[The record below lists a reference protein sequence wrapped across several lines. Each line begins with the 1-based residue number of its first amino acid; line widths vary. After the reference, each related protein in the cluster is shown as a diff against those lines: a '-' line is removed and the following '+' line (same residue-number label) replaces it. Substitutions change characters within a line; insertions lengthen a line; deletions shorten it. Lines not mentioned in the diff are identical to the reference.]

1 MKINKVQF
9 LAFRLAFLLVLV
21 FLFGCGGSVK
31 YTSIYKAG
39 RIWNYDVSIKDSLG
53 SVVDTFTLVMT
64 ARESST
70 MEKMIRPITVC
81 YEYKIGDSLIKK
93 ECTGVVDNE
102 TSISLHPPRE
112 YVLEFAQVTPFP
124 KAHKKKR
131 PNSWDWYQAETKL
144 HIQKA
149 SYFDKA
155 KNETVDLAGKVIK
168 QHLWAEDT
176 TTIFYQDEPVFC
188 YILKGRN
195 LNYIKELG
203 EFNCT
208 YFYNEKYGFVKW
220 IYKLPWGEEVAI
232 SLKSSN
238 F

>member
-1 MKINKVQF
+1 MKGLSI
-9 LAFRLAFLLVLV
+9 LLPLV
-21 FLFGCGGSVK
+21 FLFGCGSSVK
-31 YTSIYKAG
+31 YTSIYKTG
-39 RIWNYDVSIKDSLG
+39 RIWNYDVSITDSLG
-53 SVVDTFTLVMT
+53 NVVDTFTLDMT
-64 ARESST
+64 ARKSST

-81 YEYKIGDSLIKK
+81 YEYKIGDSLIKN

-112 YVLEFAQVTPFP
+112 YVLEFTEVLPFP
-124 KAHKKKR
+124 SAHKKMR
-131 PNSWDWYQAETKL
+131 PDSWDWYQAESEL

-149 SYFDKA
+149 SYLDKA
-155 KNETVDLAGKVIK
+155 KDNAVDLAGKVIK

-176 TTIFYQDEPVFC
+176 TIITYQDEAIFC
-188 YILKGRN
+188 YILKGKN
-195 LNYIKELG
+195 LNYTQELG

-208 YFYNEKYGFVKW
+208 YYYNEKYGFIKW
-220 IYKLPWGEEVAI
+220 IYHLPWREEVVI